1 MSSEPPKD
9 DEGSRAEHKPLTEAE
24 REDFR
29 NKLLGLYLDEA
40 RPPVQRLAAGAFHFL
55 LGLAEKSREAAH

>member
-1 MSSEPPKD
+1 MSDEPKD
-9 DEGSRAEHKPLTEAE
+9 EAPPERKPLTEAE

-40 RPPVQRLAAGAFHFL
+40 RPPIQRVTAGIFHFM
-55 LGLAEKSREAAH
+55 LGFAEKSRESAH